1 MADPSFLLILITL
14 LLIISPS
21 TSLSLH
27 SPSPLSSPS
36 PKPSPVISTS
46 PAHTSSSVLDPKQLK
61 ALQSL
66 NIPTGKNPC
75 SPSHKSTIIC
85 DSSTPFSHIVSL
97 ILTNCSDDVAL
108 SFTAF
113 KSLYTLNNLGF
124 FNCPVSPIRLPSQVA
139 SNLKR
144 FSCVNSLKKLTGV
157 WISKLHNVTD
167 LTVSNVDI
175 TATGPSIILNSI
187 KNLHTVT
194 ISNANLSGYLPKH
207 WHWNNLSYVD
217 LSGNKLRGKIP
228 TSMTEMENLVYLN
241 LSSNLLNG
249 TIPVSFGDLS
259 SLQNVSLASN
269 SLSGPIPDSF
279 AAIPGLVHLDLG
291 SNQLNGTI
299 PKFISDMKRL
309 KYLNLERNNFHG
321 VLPFNASFIKRL
333 VVLKVGENSNLCYN
347 HSTLSSKV
355 KLGIAPCDKH
365 GLPMPPPSASKEI
378 NSDDSD
384 DSEDYADDE
393 TPHQTHSHGPSKV
406 VLGISIALSSIVFL
420 IIFLILLAKCCK

>member
-1 MADPSFLLILITL
+1 MATSPSPDSPL
-14 LLIISPS
+14 LLIFITLFLTVFPLSS
-21 TSLSLH
+21 TSKSF
-27 SPSPLSSPS
+27 SSPS
-36 PKPSPVISTS
+36 PSPSPRPSPIST
-46 PAHTSSSVLDPKQLK
+46 HTSSILDPKQLK

-66 NIPTGKNPC
+66 SIPTGKNPC
-75 SPSHKSTIIC
+75 SPSHNSTIVC
-85 DSSTPFSHIVSL
+85 DTSTPFSHIVSL
-97 ILTNCSDDVAL
+97 NFINCSDDVAL
-108 SFTAF
+108 SFTAL
-113 KSLYTLNNLGF
+113 KSLYTLNELGF
-124 FNCPVSPIRLPSQVA
+124 FNCPISAIRLPSQLA
-139 SNLKR
+139 SNLR
-144 FSCVNSLKKLTGV
+144 TFTCANSLKKLTGV

-167 LTVSNVDI
+167 LTVSHVSV
-175 TATGPSIILNSI
+175 TASGPSVILNSI
-187 KNLHTVT
+187 KNLYTVT

-207 WHWNNLSYVD
+207 WHSNLSYVD

-228 TSMTEMENLVYLN
+228 TSLTELENLVLLN

-269 SLSGPIPDSF
+269 SLSGSIPDSL
-279 AAIPGLVHLDLG
+279 AAISGLVHLDLG

-309 KYLNLERNNFHG
+309 KYLNLEKNNFHG
-321 VLPFNASFIKRL
+321 VLPFNASFIKKL

-365 GLPMPPPSASKEI
+365 GLPMSPPASKDI
-378 NSDDSD
+378 SSDDSD
-384 DSEDYADDE
+384 DSDDYADDE
-393 TPHQTHSHGPSKV
+393 NLHQEHSHGPSKV

>member
-1 MADPSFLLILITL
+1 MASSPDPFFLLIFFTL
-14 LLIISPS
+14 FLTIFTSN
-21 TSLSLH
+21 SLSST

-36 PKPSPVISTS
+36 PKPSPIST
-46 PAHTSSSVLDPKQLK
+46 HTSSSILDPKQLK

-75 SPSHKSTIIC
+75 SPSHNSTTIC
-85 DSSTPFSHIVSL
+85 DSSTPFRHIVSL
-97 ILTNCSDDVAL
+97 NLINCSEDVAL
-108 SFTAF
+108 SLTAL
-113 KSLYTLNNLGF
+113 KSLSTVKDLGLL
-124 FNCPVSPIRLPSQVA
+124 NCPISPIRLPSQLA
-139 SNLKR
+139 LNLKS
-144 FSCVNSLKKLTGV
+144 FTCVNSLKKLTGV
-157 WISKLHNVTD
+157 WLSKLQNVTH
-167 LTVSNVDI
+167 LTVSHVSI
-175 TATGPSIILNSI
+175 VASGPSIILDSI
-187 KNLHTVT
+187 KNLQSVA
-194 ISNANLSGYLPKH
+194 ISNANLTGYLPKH
-207 WHWNNLSYVD
+207 WHTNLSYVD
-217 LSGNKLRGKIP
+217 LSANKLKGKIP
-228 TSMTEMENLVYLN
+228 NSLTELENLVYLN
-241 LSSNLLNG
+241 LSSNSLNG

-259 SLQNVSLASN
+259 SLQNVSLSSN
-269 SLSGPIPDSF
+269 SLSGSVPDSF

-309 KYLNLERNNFHG
+309 KYLNLEKNNFHG
-321 VLPFNASFIKRL
+321 VLPFNASFIKKL

-365 GLPMPPPSASKEI
+365 GLPMSPPASKEI

-384 DSEDYADDE
+384 DSDDYADDE
-393 TPHQTHSHGPSKV
+393 YQHQEHSHGPSKV